1 MTEEE
6 YEECCVRN
14 WCFENSMRLNKF
26 AKLDRIIEDA
36 RKIHR
41 FVRGKRDGALVPIK
55 KNGVS

>member
-1 MTEEE
+1 
-6 YEECCVRN
+6 
-14 WCFENSMRLNKF
+14 MRLNKF